1 MKFFHLTD
9 QQSAHTGLSR
19 DWKPGTA
26 PREQFLGESKK
37 GELSANGVGRNV
49 YY

>member
-9 QQSAHTGLSR
+9 QQSAHTGLSK

-26 PREQFLGESKK
+26 REQFLGESKK

-49 YY
+49 YS